1 METFPFHLI
10 HIVGQNSGKIW
21 WINSFIFSINSSRRY
36 CCTWSLYDHDVRF
49 TKFLPWSFSIHR
61 LFGCRSLRS
70 TIFGLPTVSV
80 TSEGSCCYLNT
91 VYFLK
96 IKNISS
102 DNVLYRCLKSLWGFW
117 LFPQNN
123 TTFCSLTFVIKVIF
137 HNTECWLQR
146 RDSNSKTR
154 DDTNWSWCHLRL
166 CVLSVSW
173 NPRHNRRLWHQ
184 SRISH
189 LNSSFRPQLTITCR
203 FWTYTCVMCSH
214 TWPSRGWLGLS
225 VLHKDTSMF
234 LSEGGGRLLSFPTW
248 SVDKNQQLPRH
259 MLTSVTA
266 WHYSFFFFLHCLTFP
281 ELLCSPILMSCPS
294 VRLKTI

>member
-1 METFPFHLI
+1 MSLSLFVFNFYQKLQSKIMETFLFHLI

-49 TKFLPWSFSIHR
+49 TKFLPWIFSIHR

-117 LFPQNN
+117 LFPQNVL
-123 TTFCSLTFVIKVIF
+123 FLDLRYKGYFSQHWMLIAAP
-137 HNTECWLQR
+137 WLKQ
-146 RDSNSKTR
+146 
-154 DDTNWSWCHLRL
+154 
-166 CVLSVSW
+166 
-173 NPRHNRRLWHQ
+173 
-184 SRISH
+184 
-189 LNSSFRPQLTITCR
+189 
-203 FWTYTCVMCSH
+203 
-214 TWPSRGWLGLS
+214 
-225 VLHKDTSMF
+225 
-234 LSEGGGRLLSFPTW
+234 
-248 SVDKNQQLPRH
+248 
-259 MLTSVTA
+259 
-266 WHYSFFFFLHCLTFP
+266 
-281 ELLCSPILMSCPS
+281 
-294 VRLKTI
+294 